1 MIVKNIITLNTTK
14 GLLPELSFVE
24 SVNQNVISIK
34 VLNIGKNPKIEIYYG
49 CDFRE
54 LTGMN
59 GNEFF
64 IPSEY
69 CSDNEI
75 IHFRYIDDDS
85 ESKFVHVVGNE
96 SAYENLKLIQKSS
109 YLFVCSGT
117 KVKNQEIDYLEKLAG
132 LISPMTLANE
142 KSCYDDLFR
151 LEELFNKQLVR
162 LGGTTGETVSE
173 SVQRLSDIEILSP
186 GPDRYVTS
194 IQYFQFGGFIDK
206 SMKVTLREV
215 TE

>member
-1 MIVKNIITLNTTK
+1 MKNVITLDTTK

-117 KVKNQEIDYLEKLAG
+117 KVKNQEIDYLEKLAE

-151 LEELFNKQLVR
+151 LEEIFNKHLIR
-162 LGGTTGETVSE
+162 LGSSAGETVSE
-173 SVQRLSDIEILSP
+173 SVQHLSDIEIPSFESKSQIVANVIVDNSAIVSP
-186 GPDRYVTS
+186 S
-194 IQYFQFGGFIDK
+194 INCTVDIEIKNG
-206 SMKVTLREV
+206 
-215 TE
+215 